1 MTKLEKIE
9 QAVSALSPA
18 ELIAFRKWFA
28 EFAGNEWD
36 RQIEA
41 DVSSGKLDRL
51 AEEALA
57 DHRASRTKVL

>member
-9 QAVSALSPA
+9 QAVSALSRE
-18 ELIAFRKWFA
+18 ELTAFRKWFA
-28 EFAGNEWD
+28 DFAGDQWD

-41 DVSSGKLDRL
+41 DVRSRKLDRL

-57 DHRASRTKVL
+57 DHGSRRTKAL

>member
-1 MTKLEKIE
+1 MTKLEKIK
-9 QAVSALSPA
+9 QAVSALTRE
-18 ELIAFRKWFA
+18 ELVAFRKWFA
-28 EFAGNEWD
+28 EFAGDEWD

-57 DHRASRTKVL
+57 DHRAARTKAL